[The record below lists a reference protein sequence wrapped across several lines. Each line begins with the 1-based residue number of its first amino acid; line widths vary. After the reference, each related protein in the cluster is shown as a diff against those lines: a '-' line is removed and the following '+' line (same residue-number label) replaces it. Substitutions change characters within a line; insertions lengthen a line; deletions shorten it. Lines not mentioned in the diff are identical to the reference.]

1 MDSYLCMHLVVPCAF
16 PLLRPATKGGLAGVD
31 TGTILGEV
39 GCEVGMIQ
47 CHSVGV
53 AIN

>member
-39 GCEVGMIQ
+39 GMIQ